1 MGQDSSA
8 PPPEVTITLLRSDNS
23 IKNHFY
29 STLRKAFR
37 SINRY
42 ITTHKRR
49 TEQRPFKKNILSKI
63 ILLAEESFRQTLQ
76 VDREE
81 I

>member
-1 MGQDSSA
+1 MLG
-8 PPPEVTITLLRSDNS
+8 RSDNS

-37 SINRY
+37 GVNRY
-42 ITTHKRR
+42 ILEKRRR

-63 ILLAEESFRQTLQ
+63 ILLAEESFRRTMIVNQDEVNSCVGTTTH
-76 VDREE
+76 
-81 I
+81 